1 MSEHDHQ
8 VATVEWFN
16 LQYPKLRG
24 LLFAIPNGGLRNKAV
39 AGKLKAEGVRAGVS
53 DLFLMV
59 ATKGMH
65 GMWIEMKDSCGK
77 RPSPEQIAFQKDAAA
92 QGYVAV
98 TCYGVD
104 MAIGAISEYLH
115 GIEVMET

>member
-1 MSEHDHQ
+1 MSEHQHQ
-8 VATVEWFN
+8 VAVIEWFG
-16 LQYPKLRG
+16 LQYPKLNG

-39 AGKLKAEGVRAGVS
+39 AGKLKAEGVRPGVS

-77 RPSPEQIAFQKDAAA
+77 RPSPEQIAFQKDAAD
-92 QGYVAV
+92 QGYAAV
-98 TCYGVD
+98 TCYGFD
-104 MAIGAISEYLH
+104 MARGAIEEYLR
-115 GIEVMET
+115 